1 MLDLKRVEEK
11 PEILR
16 KVLKE
21 RGMTETIKQFNDFLK
36 LRKDWKNNKKKLD
49 ELRHKRN
56 VISLEINEAVKLKQD
71 ISKKKQEAK
80 KTAQDISKIED
91 KTKEMEDKMYEMAL
105 HFPNLISEGLPKK
118 EKIMASSGKANK
130 KAWQKDYIELNKKLK
145 LIEFD
150 QAIEMAGEG
159 FYSLKAD
166 FAILQRAL
174 INFCLD
180 MAKKK
185 GYKEITLPIL
195 INRNAVINSGH
206 LPKFEE
212 GMYKTK
218 EGFYLSPTEEVGLL
232 NLYAGKI
239 LNEKDF
245 PINICSFMPSFRTE
259 KGATKG
265 MMRSHQFDEVELF
278 KIVEP
283 KELKT
288 SSKEL
293 QKMIKDATSIL
304 KALKL
309 PYRVKLLPAW
319 DLSMQNSIT
328 YDIEVFSSKSG
339 WLEVSSCSNCLDFQA
354 RRARIFFMKKGK
366 KELVHTLNGTG
377 LGLNR
382 VFIAIIENY
391 QQKNGTIKVPTVLQK
406 YCGFKEIKLIK
417 KIKKVKKKK
426 TINNKKKI
434 KKKK

>member
-1 MLDLKRVEEK
+1 MLDLKKVEEK
-11 PEILR
+11 PGILR
-16 KVLKE
+16 RVLKE
-21 RGMTETIKQFNDFLK
+21 RGMAETIKQLNDFLK

-71 ISKKKQEAK
+71 ISKKKREAK
-80 KTAQDISKIED
+80 KTAQDISKIEE
-91 KTKEMEDKMYEMAL
+91 KTKEMEDKMYKMAL
-105 HFPNLISEGLPKK
+105 YFPNLISEGLPKK
-118 EKIMASSGKANK
+118 EKIVSSSGKANK
-130 KAWQKDYIELNKKLK
+130 KAWQKDYLEINKKIN

-150 QAIEMAGEG
+150 QAIEMSGEG

-180 MAKKK
+180 MARKND
-185 GYKEITLPIL
+185 YKEITLPIL
-195 INRNAVINSGH
+195 INGKAATNSGH

-232 NLYAGKI
+232 NIYAGKI
-239 LNEKDF
+239 LNERDL
-245 PINICSFMPSFRTE
+245 PINIAAFMPSFRTE

-265 MMRSHQFDEVELF
+265 MIRSHQFDEVELF
-278 KIVEP
+278 KIVES
-283 KELKT
+283 KT

-293 QKMIKDATSIL
+293 QKMIKDAISIL

-309 PYRVKLLPAW
+309 PYQIKLLPAW

-328 YDIEVFSSKSG
+328 YDIDVFSPKSG

-391 QQKNGTIKVPTVLQK
+391 QQKDGTIKVPTVLQK
-406 YCGFKEIKLIK
+406 YCGFKEIKPVKVIK
-417 KIKKVKKKK
+417 KKSKKQNKKVKKKK
-426 TINNKKKI
+426 
-434 KKKK
+434 